1 MKEIIKNLETILA
14 STYSL
19 AVKTQNYHWNVV
31 SQNFKPLHE
40 LFGAQY
46 SELALAIDE
55 IAERI
60 RALGPKIEASFSAFD
75 SLSKVKN
82 GNKNFSATEMLKD
95 LALSHKI
102 IVKLLQEGIKI
113 AQKQGDEATADL
125 LITRA
130 KEHEKNIWMIESSI
144 G

>member
-1 MKEIIKNLETILA
+1 
-14 STYSL
+14 
-19 AVKTQNYHWNVV
+19 
-31 SQNFKPLHE
+31 
-40 LFGAQY
+40 
-46 SELALAIDE
+46 
-55 IAERI
+55 
-60 RALGPKIEASFSAFD
+60 
-75 SLSKVKN
+75 
-82 GNKNFSATEMLKD
+82 MLKD